1 MTTFPQRASKNPK
14 LPHDMR
20 IRPSAKNIIPS
31 ELKHDATL
39 TADIN
44 VNRFGKRL
52 WAELSA
58 QKTSK
63 QKHSP
68 HDVRI
73 CPSAK
78 NIIAGELKHDA
89 ALAADI
95 DVNRF
100 GKRFWAELSA
110 QQTSRNPK
118 LPHDVCIR
126 PSA

>member
-20 IRPSAKNIIPS
+20 IRPSAMNIIPS

-39 TADIN
+39 T
-44 VNRFGKRL
+44 
-52 WAELSA
+52 
-58 QKTSK
+58 
-63 QKHSP
+63 
-68 HDVRI
+68 
-73 CPSAK
+73 
-78 NIIAGELKHDA
+78 
-89 ALAADI
+89 ADI